1 VANGECGVR
10 NVQIVAH
17 KTLPFLYQIDP
28 FFLVKF
34 TTNGHESSGPAGYRI
49 PDETGSCGFMPIR
62 EIRVIRGNKSSAEAF
77 SKKELTS
84 ESVPDWPRDM
94 MLEAMLV
101 DGRAW

>member
-1 VANGECGVR
+1 MS
-10 NVQIVAH
+10 
-17 KTLPFLYQIDP
+17 KLLLTKLYR
-28 FFLVKF
+28 FFTKSTRFFWSSL

-49 PDETGSCGFMPIR
+49 PDETGSCGFVPVR